1 MDQKEILKQLLL
13 VELED
18 MKTFDDDPMG
28 FILRKY
34 TSLNDIM
41 IELMTRS
48 YKEYLYGVYI
58 VAPKPTTFKV
68 VLHNK
73 QYFYLVYL
81 GPTYEAS
88 VAGKNYY
95 LSDLGEK
102 ERCIV
107 AISKMLRG
115 GPPINTKG
123 PEGAEKG
130 SKDQEGGGGGGNFGG
145 GGGDQSGGGE
155 EGEPELTASAAAD
168 AEGGGEPEELT
179 ENAKLILK
187 LLLEQDLN
195 KDKDAKGSEE
205 GEPEATQPKAQ
216 IKKKTRLPQTPILQK
231 GSMTPKKLGLGEQ
244 AYRSSEQ
251 IIKIV
256 SGSINKNIVGEDK
269 EQVEST
275 KRFLISLCE
284 DVKNSEKS
292 IDKEK
297 LEGFETINFSKNTI
311 DALSGVN
318 RKDLNVIGIEFGEVL
333 GAIYLA
339 AGLVKIN
346 EKGISFPSDSNNP
359 IYDFSVSDINV
370 SSKYKKGAAS
380 SLRKVVEENNA
391 NNKNL
396 TEGAKELLGTL
407 SEAIERSA
415 SISYLYLAKN
425 INDPEID
432 EAFSA
437 LREEL
442 GIDINLSMSD
452 DDIKSLINN
461 AILEIREQENGGMIV
476 SEKLNSFYETI
487 GRRQIPKGQEAKW
500 HLLPGGSKENAQP
513 SDITYYGLI
522 TSPMSYFLTDLI
534 NRKKEST
541 ENNTPYA
548 LLKELVQNT
557 SITQLRLNF
566 LLKEKSATFSSQSS
580 KSANARFQFFPKVT
594 ANDPEKGVM
603 SFRME

>member
-1 MDQKEILKQLLL
+1 MKETEILKQLLL
-13 VELED
+13 IEIED

-34 TSLNDIM
+34 KSLNDTM
-41 IELMTRS
+41 IDLMTRS
-48 YKEYLYGVYI
+48 YRDYLYGVYI
-58 VAPKPTTFKV
+58 VAPKPTTFKI

-81 GPTYEAS
+81 GPTYQAS

-102 ERCIV
+102 ERCII

-115 GPPINTKG
+115 GSPINTKG
-123 PEGAEKG
+123 PEGAEVG
-130 SKDQEGGGGGGNFGG
+130 SKDQEGGGSSEGGE
-145 GGGDQSGGGE
+145 QSGGEAE
-155 EGEPELTASAAAD
+155 EGEPQPTAAAGE
-168 AEGGGEPEELT
+168 EGGEEPTQLT
-179 ENAKLILK
+179 ENAKTILK
-187 LLLEQDLN
+187 LLLEEDLN
-195 KDKDAKGSEE
+195 KNKESQGSEE
-205 GEPEATQPKAQ
+205 EESGESQPKAQ
-216 IKKKTRLPQTPILQK
+216 TKKKTRLPQTPILQK
-231 GSMTPKKLGLGEQ
+231 GSMTPKSLGLHTK
-244 AYRSSEQ
+244 AYRSSKQ
-251 IIKIV
+251 IVKIV
-256 SGSINKNIVGEDK
+256 SSAINNNINGEDK
-269 EQVEST
+269 QQVEST
-275 KRFLISLCE
+275 KKFLISLCE

-297 LEGFETINFSKNTI
+297 LDGFETINFSKNTI
-311 DALSGVN
+311 EALSGVN

-333 GAIYLA
+333 GAIYL
-339 AGLVKIN
+339 GEIVTITK
-346 EKGISFPSDSNNP
+346 KGISFPSDSNNP

-425 INDPEID
+425 IDDPKIN

-437 LREEL
+437 LRDEL

-461 AILEIREQENGGMIV
+461 AILKIREQENGGMIV

-500 HLLPGGSKENAQP
+500 HLLPGGSDANAKP